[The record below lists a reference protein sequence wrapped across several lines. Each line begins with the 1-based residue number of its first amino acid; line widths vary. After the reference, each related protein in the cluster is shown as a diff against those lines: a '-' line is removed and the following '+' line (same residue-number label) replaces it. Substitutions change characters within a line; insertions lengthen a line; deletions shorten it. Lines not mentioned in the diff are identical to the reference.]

1 MIKTIKARFTD
12 GALAPLEPLE
22 FAEDEVVFITL
33 QVKGKLAGFQGADR
47 MPRTPVEIQEA
58 EAAADEMKRYLYTAR
73 HRGIDCD
80 CIYCAP
86 TTAGTLNGSV

>member
-12 GALAPLEPLE
+12 GTLVPLEPLE

-33 QVKGKLAGFQGADR
+33 HVKGKLAGFNEPDW
-47 MPRTPVEIQEA
+47 MPTTPVEIQEA
-58 EAAADEMKRYLYTAR
+58 EAAAEEMKRYIYTAR

-86 TTAGTLNGSV
+86 

>member
-12 GALAPLEPLE
+12 GALVPLEPLE

-33 QVKGKLAGFQGADR
+33 HVKGKLAGWKGPDWT
-47 MPRTPVEIQEA
+47 PTTPVEIQEA
-58 EAAADEMKRYLYTAR
+58 EASADEMIRYIYTAR
-73 HRGIDCD
+73 HRGTNCD

-86 TTAGTLNGSV
+86 EG